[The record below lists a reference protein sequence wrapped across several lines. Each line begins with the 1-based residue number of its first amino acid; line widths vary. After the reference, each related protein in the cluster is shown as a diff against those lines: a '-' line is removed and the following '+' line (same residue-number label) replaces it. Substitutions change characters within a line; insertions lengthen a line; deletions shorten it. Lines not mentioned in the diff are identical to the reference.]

1 MAAFRETLDV
11 CNLVD
16 LGFKGLLYTYDN
28 KRSGRA
34 NVRVRLDRVVATAE
48 WRDLFADT
56 CVEHLV
62 SPVSYHNPLLV
73 RLIKESRA
81 SPRQPRRHYEV
92 WWERAAELPEL
103 IASAWEEAGQKRDLN
118 SVQKGLD
125 NVMDVLQ
132 SWSRKKFGNLLKEL
146 DKCRKEL
153 EHLMWLNTDR
163 AAIRRV
169 SDQMN
174 ELLYREEMLWMQR
187 SRINWLTEGDR
198 NTKFFHQKA
207 TWRARK
213 NRIKRL
219 KDDNGTWKDDPPDM
233 ERMVH
238 PTLRIFLHV
247 TRILIL
253 RVWHSCY
260 RSK

>member
-1 MAAFRETLDV
+1 
-11 CNLVD
+11 LVD

-34 NVRVRLDRVVATAE
+34 NVRVRLDRVAATAE

-62 SPVSYHNPLLV
+62 SPVSDHNPVLV

-81 SPRQPRRHYEV
+81 SPRQARRHYEV

-103 IASAWEEAGQKRDLN
+103 IASAWEETGQKRDLN
-118 SVQKGLD
+118 SVRKGLD
-125 NVMDVLQ
+125 NVMNVLQ
-132 SWSRKKFGNLLKEL
+132 AWSRKKFGNLLKEL

-207 TWRARK
+207 IWRARK

-233 ERMVH
+233 E
-238 PTLRIFLHV
+238 
-247 TRILIL
+247 
-253 RVWHSCY
+253 
-260 RSK
+260 